1 MNYLKLIVF
10 FYLIPQLILN
20 AKARDGELVSF
31 KVDRAFNGK
40 LWLQPVYIS
49 FNQKEIVYLD
59 QTPQENTDYK
69 AIENSSLL
77 PPLVDAHQ
85 HLGLTDPN
93 LGASYK
99 DAFIFTHQLPHQEK
113 VNLALSTLN
122 DYLHK
127 GFLYIRDLG
136 GDSAVINEVEK
147 KIENLPYPY
156 VQWVTKPI
164 AQGNGQCPQG
174 LYCSRYFQESFNS
187 HLKTHRTLKIYLDN
201 DPFPGKINPQK
212 LKSLIEKNHLNRPMA
227 FHGIYDYD
235 YHTLVPFLEEQDSI
249 EHLTFIDP
257 KKLDKLKKSKVRLVP
272 TDWPQSFMD
281 FYKERLDESVL
292 YDKKDQ
298 VKRMKLLKPY
308 LKQICYGSDFFIDPQ
323 DIVRT
328 RAFWA
333 LEGFLDMAK
342 HLKLT
347 PLQALPLITGQC
359 NSLFPNQKNLGRLR
373 VNDEASFIIVTGDLS
388 KNLSRLH
395 NIKYVIKQGE
405 LVVKP

>member
-1 MNYLKLIVF
+1 M
-10 FYLIPQLILN
+10 LN
-20 AKARDGELVSF
+20 AKARDGELHSF
-31 KVDRAFNGK
+31 KVDRAFNGIQ
-40 LWLQPVYIS
+40 WLKPAYIS
-49 FNQKEIVYLD
+49 FNQKEIVYLA
-59 QTPQENTDYK
+59 QTPQKNITYK

-85 HLGLTDPN
+85 HLGLTDPS

-99 DAFIFTHQLPHQEK
+99 DAFIFTHKLPHQEK

-136 GDSAVINEVEK
+136 GDSAVINEVEQ

-164 AQGNGQCPQG
+164 AQGKGQCPQD
-174 LYCSRYFQESFNS
+174 LYCKRYFQESFNS
-187 HLKTHRTLKIYLDN
+187 PIQTHRTLKVYLDN
-201 DPFPGKINPQK
+201 DPFPGKMNPQM
-212 LKSLIEKNHLNRPMA
+212 LNSIMEKNHLNQPMA

-235 YHTLVPFLEEQDSI
+235 YHTLVPFLEKQDSI
-249 EHLTFIDP
+249 EHLTYINP
-257 KKLDKLKKSKVRLVP
+257 KKLAQLEKSEVRLVP
-272 TDWPQSFMD
+272 TDWPQSFID
-281 FYKERLDESVL
+281 LYKERLDESVL

-308 LKQICYGSDFFIDPQ
+308 LKQICYGSDFFIDSQ
-323 DIVRT
+323 DSVKT

-342 HLKLT
+342 YLDLT

-359 NSLFPNQKNLGRLR
+359 NSLFPNQKNVGKLR
-373 VNDEASFIIVTGDLS
+373 VNHEASFIIVTGDLS
-388 KNLSRLH
+388 RNLSRLH
-395 NIKYVIKQGE
+395 NIKYVIKRGE
-405 LVVKP
+405 LVIKP